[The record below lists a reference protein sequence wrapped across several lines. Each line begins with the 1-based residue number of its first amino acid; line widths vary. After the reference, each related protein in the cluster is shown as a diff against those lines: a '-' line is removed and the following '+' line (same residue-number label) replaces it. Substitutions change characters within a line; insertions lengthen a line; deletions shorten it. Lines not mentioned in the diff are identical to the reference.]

1 MEVNMRRAMNF
12 LLGAA
17 VGGIVGASLVL
28 LLTPSS
34 GKTLRKQIQEQTERI
49 KIEVQE
55 AAATRRAELEKQLA
69 TLRQPPKTETRIEIP
84 D

>member
-1 MEVNMRRAMNF
+1 MQRAMNF

-17 VGGIVGASLVL
+17 VGGIVGATLVL

-34 GKTLRKQIQEQTERI
+34 GENLRKQMREQTERI
-49 KIEVQE
+49 KTEVQE
-55 AAATRRAELEKQLA
+55 AAAARRTELEKQLA
-69 TLRQPPKTETRIEIP
+69 TLRQTSKTETRIEIP